1 MITEQ
6 DAIEQYVAT
15 RISQPFN
22 WTKLTI
28 VELVR
33 ADRITLTSA
42 SKSLTDEVREFESI
56 EDWQDAF
63 GEDLFP
69 PALPLR
75 SLRDHDFLPPVPLP
89 VPLPVGLR
97 SGRLCCPDKARN
109 RLRVR
114 R

>member
-22 WTKLTI
+22 WTNLTI

-69 PALPLR
+69 AGFFDDNANLPGYFKFIELLDTQFR
-75 SLRDHDFLPPVPLP
+75 IAIRD
-89 VPLPVGLR
+89 
-97 SGRLCCPDKARN
+97 RL
-109 RLRVR
+109 
-114 R
+114 